1 MARFLFSISF
11 ALAMLPGLAN
21 AATATD
27 DTLERASALAK
38 GGAPHLALQVLQ
50 AGEPPVKDTRRWI
63 AFEQRRLMILRL
75 LKDWDAIA
83 KRADNLPADLPGDF
97 HRAML
102 FEAAEAQ
109 LAAGRMEEARRYLR
123 RLVWQHSPGVAEL
136 ARAQRLVI
144 RSYLMED
151 NLGDA
156 QVALTRYREEHGRSA
171 VWLTLHAEILLRQG
185 NARAAFDA
193 LAGLQS
199 YEARLLRGLAALRAK
214 LYQPRDTL
222 TSAEKLASE
231 LKAQSEL
238 RRRALILGAEAAG
251 RLKDNTTRVRLLEE
265 ALAAD
270 AMARTESHPV
280 DAHLF
285 RADADDLWSSYV
297 LTAEQQG
304 NRERLVVGN
313 DEAWYKLARRHCR
326 KNAPLARAVHAF
338 QTTHASTPE
347 EREASHRRL
356 VASLFASGQGDVA
369 QMLYTRTSRYP
380 KISQLPLPV
389 RYRLADKALADYDI
403 RLAADLIRDLKLP
416 PPDDDDP
423 EGWAMRR
430 ARILI
435 YAGDSREAAVLL
447 SGLIDKQ
454 SGVDNNFADRYLQ
467 VLFDLQTVGNHR
479 EALALL
485 ESLYGLVDSAPL
497 QREILFWQ
505 ADSQSALKNH
515 RAAAELYLRSAT
527 HNGHSGGDPWGHTA
541 RFRAAEELGK
551 AGLARDAR
559 DVYSRLLAVTAEPAR
574 RTVIERQIQQLWLA
588 GRQTTRP

>member
-1 MARFLFSISF
+1 VKAHKIQL
-11 ALAMLPGLAN
+11 AALGLAMLPGIA
-21 AATATD
+21 AATAD

-50 AGEPPVKDTRRWI
+50 TGEPPATEARRWI
-63 AFEQRRLMILRL
+63 AYERRRLMILRL

-83 KRADNLPADLPGDF
+83 QRADRLPAELPADF
-97 HRAML
+97 RRTVL

-109 LAAGRMEEARRYLR
+109 LASGRAEEARRFLR
-123 RLVWQHSPGVAEL
+123 RILWQLDPKLEEL
-136 ARAQRLVI
+136 AHAQRLVI
-144 RSYLMED
+144 RSYLMEAD
-151 NLGDA
+151 LGDA
-156 QVALTRYREEHGRSA
+156 QTALARYRQEHGRGA
-171 VWLTLHAEILLRQG
+171 VWSALHAEILLRQG
-185 NARAAFDA
+185 NAKSAFDA
-193 LAGLQS
+193 LTGLQS
-199 YEARLLRGLAALRAK
+199 YEARLLRGLAALRAG

-222 TSAEKLASE
+222 ALAEKLAGE
-231 LKAQSEL
+231 LRTQSEL
-238 RRRALILGAEAAG
+238 RRRALLLGAEAAA
-251 RLKDNTTRVRLLEE
+251 RLKDDVARVRLLEE
-265 ALAAD
+265 ALAAE
-270 AMARTESHPV
+270 AVARTEPQPV

-285 RADADDLWSSYV
+285 RAGADDLWVAYEQ
-297 LTAEQQG
+297 TAERQG

-313 DEAWYKLARRHCR
+313 DEAWLKLARQHCR
-326 KNAPLARAVHAF
+326 KNASLARAVYAF
-338 QTTHASTPE
+338 QTRNASTPE
-347 EREASHRRL
+347 ERDAAHRRL
-356 VASLFASGQGDVA
+356 VASLFAAGQGDVA
-369 QMLYTRTSRYP
+369 QTLYTRTRRYP
-380 KISQLPLPV
+380 HVSQLPLPV

-403 RLAADLIRDLKLP
+403 RLAADLIRDLKQP

-447 SGLIDKQ
+447 SGLIDRQ
-454 SGVDNNFADRYLQ
+454 SGIDNNFADRYLQ
-467 VLFDLQTVGNHR
+467 VLFDLQTVGYHR

-485 ESLYGLVDSAPL
+485 ESLYEHVDSAPL
-497 QREILFWQ
+497 QRELLFWQ

-515 RAAAELYLRSAT
+515 RAAAELYLRSAS
-527 HNGHSGGDPWGHTA
+527 HNGQSGGDPWGHTA

-588 GRQTTRP
+588 GRQTTTP

>member
-1 MARFLFSISF
+1 MPRAQGR
-11 ALAMLPGLAN
+11 AG
-21 AATATD
+21 AAD
-27 DTLERASALAK
+27 ETLERAGALAK

-50 AGEPPVKDTRRWI
+50 TAEPPVSETRRWI
-63 AFEQRRLMILRL
+63 AFERRRLMILRL

-83 KRADNLPADLPGDF
+83 QRADRLPAELPAEF
-97 HRAML
+97 RRAVL

-109 LAAGRMEEARRYLR
+109 LSAGRAEEARRFLR
-123 RLVWQHSPGVAEL
+123 RILWQSSPGIEEL
-136 ARAQRLVI
+136 AHAQRLVI

-156 QVALTRYREEHGRSA
+156 QTALSRYREEHGRGA
-171 VWLTLHAEILLRQG
+171 VWSVLHAEILLRQG
-185 NARAAFDA
+185 KARAAFDA
-193 LAGLQS
+193 LTGLQS
-199 YEARLLRGLAALRAK
+199 YDARLLRGLAALRAG
-214 LYQPRDTL
+214 LYDPRDTL
-222 TSAEKLASE
+222 TSAEKLAAE
-231 LKAQSEL
+231 LRAQSEL
-238 RRRALILGAEAAG
+238 RRRALILGAEAAA
-251 RLKDNTTRVRLLEE
+251 RLKDDTTRVRLLEA
-265 ALAAD
+265 ALAAE
-270 AMARTESHPV
+270 AMVRTESQPI

-285 RADADDLWSSYV
+285 RTGSDDLWAAYEQ
-297 LTAEQQG
+297 TAERQG
-304 NRERLVVGN
+304 NRERLMVGN
-313 DEAWYKLARRHCR
+313 DEAWLKLARRHCR

-338 QTTHASTPE
+338 QTGHASTPE
-347 EREASHRRL
+347 ERDAAHRRL
-356 VASLFASGQGDVA
+356 VASLFAAGQGDVA
-369 QMLYTRTSRYP
+369 QVLYTRTKRYP
-380 KISQLPLPV
+380 QASQLPLPV
-389 RYRLADKALADYDI
+389 RYRLADKALADYNI
-403 RLAADLIRDLKLP
+403 RLAAELIRDLKQP

-447 SGLIDKQ
+447 SGLIDGQ
-454 SGVDNNFADRYLQ
+454 REIDNNFADRYLQ
-467 VLFDLQTVGNHR
+467 VLFDLQTVGYHR

-485 ESLYGLVDSAPL
+485 ESLYEHVDSAPL

-505 ADSQSALKNH
+505 ADSQAALKNH

-527 HNGHSGGDPWGHTA
+527 HNGQSGGDPWGHTA

-588 GRQTTRP
+588 GRPTTTP